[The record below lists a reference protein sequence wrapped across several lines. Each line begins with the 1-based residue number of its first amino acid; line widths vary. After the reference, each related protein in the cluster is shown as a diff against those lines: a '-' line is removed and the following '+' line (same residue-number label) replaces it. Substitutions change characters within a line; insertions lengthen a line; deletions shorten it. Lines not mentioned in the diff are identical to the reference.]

1 MGIGYLRTLGRL
13 ERVSVIFRRLDSD
26 FADHLELRAHSA
38 LGVPGLVDVIRA
50 GNVGKANA
58 LGGGVV
64 ESPALDAHLP
74 NASRAVR
81 RGPTASQYP
90 DGTVRNRV
98 GSRGG
103 VIPRWGAAS
112 CATPSTPRPLFS
124 RGSSARL
131 GNDLTDEQVAGFVDD
146 IERRT

>member
-74 NASRAVR
+74 AECVARCSARTYRFSISRRHGAEPRGVAR
-81 RGPTASQYP
+81 RSYP
-90 DGTVRNRV
+90 ALGRGIVRNAFDAQAAVFTRLV
-98 GSRGG
+98 GEIG
-103 VIPRWGAAS
+103 
-112 CATPSTPRPLFS
+112 
-124 RGSSARL
+124 
-131 GNDLTDEQVAGFVDD
+131 
-146 IERRT
+146 